1 MKYGINTINDF
12 DFESRIVLLRAD
24 LNSPYNRENN
34 KLTDISRI
42 KAAAP
47 TINELSKK
55 GARIAVMSH
64 QGGDL
69 EYHNYISTYLHSIY
83 LSEILGKDIIFIDDV
98 CGPAAREAIKK
109 LKNGEILL
117 LDNVRYMAEE
127 MTLFETKLK
136 LTPEE
141 QSKTIVV
148 SKLAHLGD
156 IYVCDAFAAAHRSQP
171 TLVGFEQIMP
181 SAMGRLFEKEYEI
194 LSNIMANPDRP
205 CVFLLG
211 GAKIEDAFKMLPEV
225 LEKNIADKI
234 LASGL
239 LAQVFMLAM
248 DSDIGEP
255 SKNLIYSKKLD
266 EYIGVAR
273 KIIDDYKEKIIT
285 PVDYAFANGE
295 RFEVGKEKLPVDN
308 LIVDIGNKTIS
319 AFKKEIEKA
328 KTIFVNGPPGVFEKI
343 ESEAGTRE
351 LLSFIANADNFSV
364 IGGGDSISA
373 LNKYGV
379 SDGFSYICTGGGAM
393 VRFLSGEELPVIKAL
408 KDSSE
413 KFNKEFFKE
422 NKRIQK

>member
-12 DFESRIVLLRAD
+12 DFDSRIVLLRAD
-24 LNSPYNRENN
+24 LNSPYDRENN
-34 KLTDISRI
+34 KLADISRI

-47 TINELSKK
+47 TINELSEK
-55 GARIAVMSH
+55 GARIVIMSH

-98 CGPAAREAIKK
+98 CGPAARDAIKK

-148 SKLAHLGD
+148 SKLAPLGD

-171 TLVGFEQIMP
+171 TLVGFEQILP
-181 SAMGRLFEKEYEI
+181 SAMGRLFEKEYEV
-194 LSNIMANPDRP
+194 LSNIMTNPDRP

-234 LASGL
+234 LTSGL

-248 DSDIGEP
+248 GYDIGEP
-255 SKNLIYSKKLD
+255 SKSLIYSKKLD
-266 EYIGVAR
+266 EYIGVAK
-273 KIIDDYKEKIIT
+273 KIIDYHKGKIMI

-295 RFEVGKEKLPVDN
+295 RFEVEKDNLPVDN

-351 LLSFIANADNFSV
+351 LLSFIANANNFSV

-373 LNKYGV
+373 LNKYGI
-379 SDGFSYICTGGGAM
+379 SGGFSYICTGGGAM
-393 VRFLSGEELPVIKAL
+393 VRFLSGEELPIIKAL
-408 KDSSE
+408 KDSSK

-422 NKRIQK
+422 SKGIQK

>member
-211 GAKIEDAFKMLPEV
+211 
-225 LEKNIADKI
+225 KI
-234 LASGL
+234 L
-239 LAQVFMLAM
+239 
-248 DSDIGEP
+248 
-255 SKNLIYSKKLD
+255 LI
-266 EYIGVAR
+266 
-273 KIIDDYKEKIIT
+273 
-285 PVDYAFANGE
+285 
-295 RFEVGKEKLPVDN
+295 
-308 LIVDIGNKTIS
+308 
-319 AFKKEIEKA
+319 
-328 KTIFVNGPPGVFEKI
+328 
-343 ESEAGTRE
+343 
-351 LLSFIANADNFSV
+351 
-364 IGGGDSISA
+364 
-373 LNKYGV
+373 
-379 SDGFSYICTGGGAM
+379 
-393 VRFLSGEELPVIKAL
+393 
-408 KDSSE
+408 
-413 KFNKEFFKE
+413 KFWPRDF
-422 NKRIQK
+422 